1 MWNVFLFCFVFIFV
15 FFFFLFVCL
24 FCLFYVFVL
33 SKFSRINFSWGDN
46 LNSGDS
52 GPKRGWDGLV
62 NSLPDDGEPLVPPP
76 QQTRGKHLHVTQNQ
90 PSDITQSSLS
100 SFHCFFFKTHVEPV
114 KGKEVGVWV
123 QKPHRFSEN
132 SGETSL
138 FSDHFSH
145 YNSVVSYTHSNVAQ
159 NQPMNLTHSCS
170 LKFSL
175 F

>member
-1 MWNVFLFCFVFIFV
+1 MKRFFFVCFVSFLFFVFWFI
-15 FFFFLFVCL
+15 CL
-24 FCLFYVFVL
+24 FFVFVL

-52 GPKRGWDGLV
+52 GPKRGWEGLI

-76 QQTRGKHLHVTQNQ
+76 QQKRGKHHVTQNQ
-90 PSDITQSSLS
+90 PSDTSQSSLL

-145 YNSVVSYTHSNVAQ
+145 YYSVVSYTHSNVAQ